1 MTELADENLLRFGL
15 GDRDQIEKF
24 VGVSRGVAIAPRPRK
39 KEKKK
44 SIVRASQPSW
54 ARARNSSSFPPLT
67 SIGLP
72 PPESPQPHKLPKSYR
87 RRSFTVSKLT
97 AIATAYRVRTFLN

>member
-15 GDRDQIEKF
+15 GDQAQIEKF
-24 VGVSRGVAIAPRPRK
+24 VGVSRGVAIAPRPGK
-39 KEKKK
+39 KEQKS

-72 PPESPQPHKLPKSYR
+72 PPESPQPHNSPKV
-87 RRSFTVSKLT
+87 FAAGVSPSQSSQ
-97 AIATAYRVRTFLN
+97 V